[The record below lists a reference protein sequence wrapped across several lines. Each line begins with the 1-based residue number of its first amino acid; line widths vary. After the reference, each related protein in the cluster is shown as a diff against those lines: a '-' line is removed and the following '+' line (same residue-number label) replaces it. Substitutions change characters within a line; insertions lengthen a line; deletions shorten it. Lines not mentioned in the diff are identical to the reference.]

1 MGFFFVCLFFSPFG
15 SPLIHNYLWIFK
27 FCSRLMEHCCAG
39 VGPPGILCLGSSF
52 SPLFFFGG
60 GVALLG
66 SQRGGIPP
74 TSGICSFI
82 FFSTATLRVRSLL
95 LLGGGR
101 GRPGVPPLLCHPHGC
116 SGAGGVQCQVQGAA
130 SVGQWG
136 GGGIFYFFFF
146 SLFFSPGGVRA
157 GAGPGLRAASRGRYR
172 APGEGAMAPR

>member
-27 FCSRLMEHCCAG
+27 FCSRLVEHCCAG

-60 GVALLG
+60 GGLHCWG
-66 SQRGGIPP
+66 RSGGGFPP
-74 TSGICSFI
+74 LQAFVHSF

-95 LLGGGR
+95 LLGGDR
-101 GRPGVPPLLCHPHGC
+101 GRPGVPPPCHPHGC
-116 SGAGGVQCQVQGAA
+116 SGAGGVRCQVQGAA

-136 GGGIFYFFFF
+136 GGGIYYC
-146 SLFFSPGGVRA
+146 LFFCSTVNNR
-157 GAGPGLRAASRGRYR
+157 LVSYLQLL
-172 APGEGAMAPR
+172 E